1 MLRTTTGKKPLLA
14 GLQGCGGGEGGGGG
28 VVGERDPRSKGK
40 NVLEQEREPQQSSTN
55 ILYGV
60 ASGIWTQATIAPQY
74 FTAWQFINL
83 LSTTNLTVSACKT
96 AIDLYPPPR
105 LPLGIP
111 EKNGNPTRFLF
122 FLCPAS
128 LRHKEISG
136 EGRGYCS
143 LLIEPLLIKCVK
155 WLGRGKGHSEGR
167 EKSLKTKGVKILLR
181 CFSAICVSP

>member
-14 GLQGCGGGEGGGGG
+14 RLWGWRRGWGGGG

-40 NVLEQEREPQQSSTN
+40 NVLEQEGEPQQSSTN

-74 FTAWQFINL
+74 FTAWQFINS

-96 AIDLYPPPR
+96 AIDLYPPLR

-111 EKNGNPTRFLF
+111 EKKWQSYALSF
-122 FLCPAS
+122 FPLSSLPATQRPLRRGEAIAHFS
-128 LRHKEISG
+128 LNLSNTFGIDQMKNFSNTKR
-136 EGRGYCS
+136 
-143 LLIEPLLIKCVK
+143 IK
-155 WLGRGKGHSEGR
+155 
-167 EKSLKTKGVKILLR
+167 TN
-181 CFSAICVSP
+181 

>member
-14 GLQGCGGGEGGGGG
+14 GLWGWRRGEGGGG
-28 VVGERDPRSKGK
+28 VGERDPRGKGK

-74 FTAWQFINL
+74 FTAWQFINS

-96 AIDLYPPPR
+96 TIDLYPPPR

-111 EKNGNPTRFLF
+111 EKKMAILRAF
-122 FLCPAS
+122 FFSSVQPPCDTKRS
-128 LRHKEISG
+128 LRRG
-136 EGRGYCS
+136 EAIAHFS
-143 LLIEPLLIKCVK
+143 LNLC
-155 WLGRGKGHSEGR
+155 
-167 EKSLKTKGVKILLR
+167 
-181 CFSAICVSP
+181 

>member
-1 MLRTTTGKKPLLA
+1 MLRTTTAKKPLLA
-14 GLQGCGGGEGGGGG
+14 RLWGWRRRGGGG

-74 FTAWQFINL
+74 FTAWQFINS
-83 LSTTNLTVSACKT
+83 LSTTNLTVSDCKT

-111 EKNGNPTRFLF
+111 EKKWQSYALSF
-122 FLCPAS
+122 FPLSSLPATQRDLCG
-128 LRHKEISG
+128 G
-136 EGRGYCS
+136 ER
-143 LLIEPLLIKCVK
+143 LLLTSHWTSVNQMRQMI
-155 WLGRGKGHSEGR
+155 GRGKGTFR
-167 EKSLKTKGVKILLR
+167 EKGKITKNQGGENIIALH
-181 CFSAICVSP
+181 

>member
-14 GLQGCGGGEGGGGG
+14 RLWGWRRGWGGG

-74 FTAWQFINL
+74 FTAWQFINS

-111 EKNGNPTRFLF
+111 EKKWQSYALSF
-122 FLCPAS
+122 FPLPSLPATQRDLCG
-128 LRHKEISG
+128 G
-136 EGRGYCS
+136 ER
-143 LLIEPLLIKCVK
+143 LLLTSH
-155 WLGRGKGHSEGR
+155 W
-167 EKSLKTKGVKILLR
+167 T
-181 CFSAICVSP
+181 